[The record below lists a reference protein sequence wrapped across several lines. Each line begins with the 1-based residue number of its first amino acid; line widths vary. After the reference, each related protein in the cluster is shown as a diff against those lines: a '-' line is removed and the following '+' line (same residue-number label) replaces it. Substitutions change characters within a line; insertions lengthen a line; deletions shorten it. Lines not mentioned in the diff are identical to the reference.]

1 MVPVNDPIVL
11 WIPRPPDNAN
21 SRAHYGAALVVKRR
35 YLRELDTRLAAKL
48 LPAPPATP
56 VARAQLESH
65 WWTQGRSRHLDP
77 DNATRRLKPVIDW
90 LVSRGYLA
98 GDTQERLAWVQPVQ
112 FRQHLPIE
120 APTLSSVRITI
131 TPKP

>member
-1 MVPVNDPIVL
+1 MSDPIVL

-56 VARAQLESH
+56 LSNATLQSH
-65 WWTQGRSRHLDP
+65 WFIEGRHRFLDQ
-77 DNATRRLKPVIDW
+77 DNAIRRLKPVIDW
-90 LVSRGYLA
+90 LVAVDYLA
-98 GDTQERLAWVQPVQ
+98 GDTPAELQLVPPVQ
-112 FRQHLPIE
+112 MRQHLPND
-120 APTLSSVRITI
+120 APPLTSVRITL
-131 TPKP
+131 TPNSRP